1 MPGDSVTPVSIC
13 MGPTMDVQLLTELYT
28 NVIAAARLLDCDA
41 DYVAKLEADLKKFP
55 PMQISKKDTCKN
67 GWKIIRKWM
76 CTTATF
82 PISTACIRET

>member
-41 DYVAKLEADLKKFP
+41 DYVAKLEVGPEEIPAHAN
-55 PMQISKKDTCKN
+55 Q
-67 GWKIIRKWM
+67 
-76 CTTATF
+76 
-82 PISTACIRET
+82 